1 MQMYFRMGMKKMKNK
16 RILIKICL
24 IFVIIIGS
32 LIWWNAPCSIINIE
46 LLEVSK
52 IEVIDGNTG
61 KSIIT
66 KNATDIEH
74 IINNLNMI
82 SLTKEKISLGYTG
95 YSYIITIYK
104 VNGDVYKELIINSSD
119 TIRKDP
125 FFYKDNTGSIDYKY
139 IQKLF
144 EKISKR

>member
-16 RILIKICL
+16 RIRIKICL

-52 IEVIDGNTG
+52 IEVVDGNTG

-82 SLTKEKISLGYTG
+82 SLTKEKISVGYTG

-144 EKISKR
+144 EKNI